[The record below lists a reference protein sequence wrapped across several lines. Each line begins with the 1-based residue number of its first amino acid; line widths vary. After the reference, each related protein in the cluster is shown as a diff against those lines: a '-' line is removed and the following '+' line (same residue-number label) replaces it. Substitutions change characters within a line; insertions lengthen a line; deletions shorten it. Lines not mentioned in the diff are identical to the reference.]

1 MTKEEWLENY
11 IGAFNRGDFDAFT
24 AFYAED
30 VEFDLGGRHFIK
42 GRPGIRDFYS
52 EVFARVK
59 ETLTVTQVVL
69 DDEGLACIIET
80 EFEALE
86 DWPDFMVGPMEK
98 GDKVFIESFI
108 FYTIGPDGKFT
119 HIRTTRSR
127 G

>member
-1 MTKEEWLENY
+1 MELLHEPVRHILLDQTHGRLR
-11 IGAFNRGDFDAFT
+11 IRVGRFPIAF
-24 AFYAED
+24 
-30 VEFDLGGRHFIK
+30 
-42 GRPGIRDFYS
+42 
-52 EVFARVK
+52 
-59 ETLTVTQVVL
+59 VL
-69 DDEGLACIIET
+69 DEEGLACIIET

-119 HIRTTRSR
+119 HIRTTRSK